1 MWKKIKNIACVIG
14 ASVLVAGLTIVC
26 FLISGRKADRRRSE
40 SADDRDSRIQEGIA
54 NSEERA
60 ERVEEGIGRAE
71 NAIGRCEEHLQRA
84 EDILRRA
91 IERSRQEESES

>member
-40 SADDRDSRIQEGIA
+40 SADDRDSRIQTGITDCEGRI
-54 NSEERA
+54 E
-60 ERVEEGIGRAE
+60 
-71 NAIGRCEEHLQRA
+71 RCEEHLQRA

>member
-26 FLISGRKADRRRSE
+26 FFISGRKADRRRSE
-40 SADDRDSRIQEGIA
+40 SADDRDSRIQEGITDC
-54 NSEERA
+54 
-60 ERVEEGIGRAE
+60 EGRIE
-71 NAIGRCEEHLQRA
+71 RCEEHLQRA

-91 IERSRQEESES
+91 IERSRQGESES